1 MRPLVAILIWIVLL
15 GGLSSYM
22 NARHIVSAPAALKVE
37 TDQGDYRVVVTTSFV
52 AQRDSYAP
60 NTEDDPGNALV
71 LKLNGHEILTLKD
84 SSAAGRPITVD
95 KIKSVLIGPN
105 EFLLEVNPPHK
116 AVQTAGAVRVQL
128 YRFHTELMDRTFWA
142 DPGSRLLSTF
152 KIEVEPNT
160 PVGDQNGH

>member
-22 NARHIVSAPAALKVE
+22 NARQTVSAPAALKVE

-84 SSAAGRPITVD
+84 SSAAGQSITLD
-95 KIKSVLIGPN
+95 KINSVLIGPN

-128 YRFHTELMDRTFWA
+128 FRFHSELMDRTFWA

-152 KIEVEPNT
+152 RIEVK
-160 PVGDQNGH
+160 PVTSAGDQNEH